1 MNELKEYLNDYL
13 MFSVMN
19 TLEKP
24 KLASSLQ

>member
-13 MFSVMN
+13 MLSVMN

-24 KLASSLQ
+24 KLASSL